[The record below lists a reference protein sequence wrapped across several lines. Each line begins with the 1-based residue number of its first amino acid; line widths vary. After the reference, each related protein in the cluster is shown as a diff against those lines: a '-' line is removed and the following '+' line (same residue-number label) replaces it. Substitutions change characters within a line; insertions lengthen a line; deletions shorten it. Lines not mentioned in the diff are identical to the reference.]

1 MLTSVA
7 SRRHLHLDPKEVY
20 KITLQD
26 FEGPLDL
33 LLFFIRRDELDV
45 FNIPIAQ
52 IADEYLEYV
61 RVLEQI
67 DLDSVGDF
75 LYMAAVLINIK
86 ARMLLPKDALDDDGE
101 PIDPRRE
108 LVERLLEYV
117 RFKEAS
123 SNLAEL
129 EDDRADRFTRGHA
142 ASERDRWE
150 ERTEVSY
157 DATVFDLISAL
168 KVILTAAPKEPT
180 HAVIREEYSIEE
192 QQEFILGR
200 LEGEEKLSF
209 ATAMK
214 GRTKSF
220 VITTFLG
227 VLELARQQRVSLY
240 LPADEPLDFYLV
252 RRDPPDEDASSDDA
266 AVTVTEA
273 TESAGPTP
281 AEEN

>member
-1 MLTSVA
+1 M
-7 SRRHLHLDPKEVY
+7 Y
-20 KITLQD
+20 KISIQD

-61 RVLEQI
+61 RVIEQI

-86 ARMLLPKDALDDDGE
+86 ARMLLPKEDLDEEGE

-129 EDDRADRFTRGHA
+129 ESERADRFTRGHA
-142 ASERDRWE
+142 ASERDKWE
-150 ERTEVSY
+150 GRTEVSY
-157 DATVFDLISAL
+157 DASVFDLISAL
-168 KVILTAAPKEPT
+168 KNILTTAVEEPT
-180 HAVIREEYSIEE
+180 HAIVREEYSIEE
-192 QQEFILGR
+192 QQEFILNQLGTD
-200 LEGEEKLSF
+200 EKLSF
-209 ATAMK
+209 ATTMK
-214 GRTKSF
+214 GRSKSF
-220 VITTFLG
+220 IITTFLSI
-227 VLELARQQRVSLY
+227 LELAREQRVSIFV
-240 LPADEPLDFYLV
+240 PKGEPLDFYLQ
-252 RRDPPDEDASSDDA
+252 RCDPPNEDDTASNEDSTIGA
-266 AVTVTEA
+266 PE
-273 TESAGPTP
+273 
-281 AEEN
+281 

>member
-1 MLTSVA
+1 MY
-7 SRRHLHLDPKEVY
+7 R
-20 KITLQD
+20 ITLQD

-45 FNIPIAQ
+45 FNIPIAR

-86 ARMLLPKDALDDDGE
+86 ARMLLPQEELDEEGE

-123 SNLAEL
+123 ENLTEL
-129 EDDRADRFTRGHA
+129 EEERAGRFTRGHA
-142 ASERDRWE
+142 ASEREKWEDRAD
-150 ERTEVSY
+150 VSY
-157 DATVFDLISAL
+157 DASVFDLISAL
-168 KVILTAAPKEPT
+168 KSILTAAPEEPT
-180 HAVIREEYSIEE
+180 HAVAREEYSIEE
-192 QQEFILGR
+192 QQAFILER
-200 LEGEEKLSF
+200 LAGEEKLSF
-209 ATAMK
+209 SRTVK

-220 VITTFLG
+220 IITTFLG
-227 VLELARQQRVSLY
+227 VLELARQQRVSIY
-240 LPADEPLDFYLV
+240 VPEDGPLDFYIE
-252 RRDPPDEDASSDDA
+252 RRDPPDDQDSPTEERVESD
-266 AVTVTEA
+266 EA
-273 TESAGPTP
+273 PP
-281 AEEN
+281 RRR